1 MLANCIANA
10 DFHFFRGIV
19 ILKDLNSIVL
29 ENPGSI
35 ITGKFQ
41 MLKAGISEPK
51 NETIM
56 KMFNLIRIGERAGSG
71 APNIFS
77 VCSEQGCISPQ
88 VEEQY
93 NPDRT
98 ILRLL
103 FTEKN
108 KR

>member
-1 MLANCIANA
+1 
-10 DFHFFRGIV
+10 
-19 ILKDLNSIVL
+19 
-29 ENPGSI
+29 
-35 ITGKFQ
+35 
-41 MLKAGISEPK
+41 
-51 NETIM
+51 M

-77 VCSEQGCISPQ
+77 VSSEQGWISPQ